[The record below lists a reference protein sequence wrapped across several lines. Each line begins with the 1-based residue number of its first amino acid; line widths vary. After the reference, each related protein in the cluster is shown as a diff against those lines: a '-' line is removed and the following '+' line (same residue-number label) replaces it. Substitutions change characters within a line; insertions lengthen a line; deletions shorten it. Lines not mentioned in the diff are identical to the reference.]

1 MQQAV
6 CDGLC
11 QRVQPMIA
19 GRMPRTVQVDIPQ
32 GNNRSED
39 ATGVYSLTFGQAVP
53 DRWPAYLP
61 GCAGSVAWH
70 RVQPRKSCGP
80 DNLDQSYYFCIFHQ
94 FSLVA

>member
-32 GNNRSED
+32 SNNRSED
-39 ATGVYSLTFGQAVP
+39 ATGVYSLPSGQAIP
-53 DRWPAYLP
+53 DCRPAHLSGGDRPINRHGIQSSVCCRQDYLYQFY
-61 GCAGSVAWH
+61 CFYVFH
-70 RVQPRKSCGP
+70 RF
-80 DNLDQSYYFCIFHQ
+80 NL
-94 FSLVA
+94 AA